1 MARTLRL
8 KNIALA
14 IPEQR
19 RVQLDFPRAGPF
31 GPLGR
36 PKDMIKRLKEN
47 ISEQLRLMTAIEYN
61 GERKRGYPT
70 AFTTLSVL
78 LATNLGSPPTLLKLY
93 SLFRNPA

>member
-1 MARTLRL
+1 MKERLEDNLSERLRL
-8 KNIALA
+8 EA
-14 IPEQR
+14 
-19 RVQLDFPRAGPF
+19 
-31 GPLGR
+31 
-36 PKDMIKRLKEN
+36 
-47 ISEQLRLMTAIEYN
+47 AIEYN